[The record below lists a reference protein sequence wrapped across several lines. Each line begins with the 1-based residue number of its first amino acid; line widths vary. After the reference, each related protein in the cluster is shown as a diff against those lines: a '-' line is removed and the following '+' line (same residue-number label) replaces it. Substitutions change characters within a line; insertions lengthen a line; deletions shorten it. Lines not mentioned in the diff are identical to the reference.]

1 MLTNIRRLI
10 MIDFIKGNVEY
21 FDKGYVVV
29 SCGGIGYRIT
39 AGEKTIAS
47 LAAKKGEVT
56 VYTYMSVRDDAIS
69 LMGFETKAQLSM
81 FYSLINVTGIG
92 PKMAVNIIDNID
104 ISSLVTAIVS
114 SDINTLSKVPGLG
127 KKTAQRLVLELK
139 DKLTESQIT
148 QSFTQGE
155 IEDIINIPEKGVK
168 ADAIEALES
177 LGYSRS
183 EALKAVAAVYSEGDS
198 VEKTIKAALR
208 KMI

>member
-1 MLTNIRRLI
+1 
-10 MIDFIKGNVEY
+10 MIEFIKGNVEY
-21 FDKGYVVV
+21 FDKGYIVV
-29 SCGGIGYRIT
+29 SCNGIGYRIT

-47 LAAKKGEVT
+47 LAAKKDNVT
-56 VYTYMSVRDDAIS
+56 VFTYMSVRDDGIS
-69 LMGFETKAQLSM
+69 LMGFETKRQLSM

-92 PKMAVNIIDNID
+92 PKMAVNIIDNCD

-114 SDINTLSKVPGLG
+114 SDITTLSKIPGLG

-139 DKLTESQIT
+139 DKLTAEEIAD
-148 QSFTQGE
+148 SFTQGE
-155 IEDIINIPEKGVK
+155 IEDLINIPEKGVK

-183 EALKAVAAVYSEGDS
+183 EALKAVAAVYNEGDS